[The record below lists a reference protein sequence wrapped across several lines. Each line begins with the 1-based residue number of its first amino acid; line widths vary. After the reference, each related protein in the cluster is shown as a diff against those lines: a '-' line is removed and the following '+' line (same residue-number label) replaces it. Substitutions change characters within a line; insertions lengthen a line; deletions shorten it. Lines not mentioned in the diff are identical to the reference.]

1 MAEQVLLVE
10 KSDHICTLT
19 INRPKKVNSLTSEV
33 LNCLV
38 DTFEALKNDN
48 EIRAVVI
55 RGAGE
60 KAFSAGYDISMLNMK
75 PEEDERIFNRT
86 IESILSYPYPVL
98 AMIYGFAIAG
108 GLGLAVAC
116 DLRLATDTA
125 RFGMTPAKLGVVYH
139 HTGLKLFI
147 SLIGISKTKE
157 LFFTGRLIDAQ
168 RAKEI
173 GLVDWVVPELELPK
187 VTYNMAREITE
198 NAPLSVTATKITI
211 SKFLKRQELD
221 SADEIELRQIR
232 QKAASSEDLAEG
244 KRAFMEKRKPV
255 FKGL

>member
-1 MAEQVLLVE
+1 MAEQALLVD
-10 KSDHICTLT
+10 KSNHICTLT
-19 INRPKKVNSLTSEV
+19 INRPKKMNSLTHEV
-33 LNCLV
+33 LSCLA
-38 DTFEALKNDN
+38 DTFETLKNDN

-55 RGAGE
+55 RGTGE
-60 KAFSAGYDISMLNMK
+60 KAFSAGYDIGMLNMK
-75 PEEDERIFNRT
+75 PEEDERLFNRT

-125 RFGMTPAKLGVVYH
+125 RFGMTPAKLGVVYP

-211 SKFLKRQELD
+211 SKFLKRQKLD
-221 SADEIELRQIR
+221 FADEIELRQIR